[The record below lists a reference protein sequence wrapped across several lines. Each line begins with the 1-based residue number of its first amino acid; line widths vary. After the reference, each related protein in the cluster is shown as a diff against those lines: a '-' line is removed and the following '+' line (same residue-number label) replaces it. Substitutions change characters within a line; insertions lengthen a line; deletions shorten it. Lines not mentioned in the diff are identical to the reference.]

1 MLLLYLVAAWVAGVF
16 VSSRLGIAP
25 GVWLLLGAVGISAA
39 IVLWPCRR
47 DRLVLVCLV
56 VFAFGAA
63 RYAFTRHPPPGDHV
77 AHYAGLDR
85 VALTGV
91 IDAPP
96 DVRDSHVNLRV
107 RAAQVEVGGT
117 VTPVSGLVLVQAP
130 RHAAYSYGDRVQAIG
145 ALQLPP
151 VFDDFSYRDYL
162 ARRGIYAL
170 LRADAV
176 DIIGRD
182 GGRPWLAAIYA
193 LRERSVQTIRRL
205 LPSPQAPLLAGILLG
220 DESGIPA
227 DVREAFNRTGAAHVI
242 AISGANIAILLR
254 VLMGLLDPVVG
265 RKRATWAAGL
275 GVMAYVVLAGGD
287 ASVVR
292 AAIAGVVALT
302 AARLRRR
309 TYGLT
314 TLAFAVW
321 IMSLYDPDVLW
332 DIGFQLSVAATAGLV
347 LFAEDFTRLLARFL
361 ARILPAETAARVV
374 RWLSEPLAISLAAQ
388 VATTPLILLYFG
400 RFSAASLLTNLLIV
414 SVQPYIMV
422 AGWVALLAG
431 LLAVPLGEVVAWV
444 VWLPLTYTLFVVESL
459 ARFEWASFDFRLS
472 AGTAWVVYT
481 VLIAVAVLRLMHP
494 NDRRALR
501 DRVVRRV
508 PAYSLAGAA
517 AVVALLVWAVVAGRP
532 DGRLHLWFLD
542 VGNSGAV
549 LIVTPRGSQFLID
562 GGSNAS
568 RLQAAL
574 GRALPFYDRDL
585 DAVILTEPDAARV
598 AALPAVFERYTAQT
612 VLQAVAARDEA
623 AYSALVGVLAGP
635 ASVTRLAAGH
645 VIETSDGVRIEVLAP
660 RESGPDQSP
669 AQVPALRVSYGDA
682 RFLLGFG
689 LAGRDEIALLDAGW
703 YVGST
708 VLFLPGGGSDH
719 ANTPRFLAA
728 VEPQVVVAAV
738 EAGQRSL
745 LPHPSVL
752 ERLEAVG
759 QPHLYRTD
767 QRGTIEMVTDGY
779 LLEVRTQR

>member
-1 MLLLYLVAAWVAGVF
+1 MTLLYLVAAWVAGVF
-16 VSSRLGIAP
+16 VASRLGAAP

-39 IVLWPCRR
+39 GVLWPSRR

-56 VFAFGAA
+56 LFAFGAA
-63 RYAFTRHPPPGDHV
+63 RFAFTRRPLPRDHV
-77 AHYAGLDR
+77 AHYVGYDH

-96 DVRDSHVNLRV
+96 DVRDFHVNLRV
-107 RAAQVEVGGT
+107 RAVQVEVGGV

-130 RHAAYSYGDRVQAIG
+130 RHSTYSYGDRVRAIG

-151 VFDDFSYRDYL
+151 NFDDFSYRDYL

-170 LRADAV
+170 LRADSV
-176 DIIGRD
+176 DIVGRD
-182 GGRPWLAAIYA
+182 VGRPWLAAVYA

-220 DESGIPA
+220 DESEIPA

-254 VLMGLLDPVVG
+254 VLMGLLDPVLG
-265 RKRATWAAGL
+265 KKRAAWAAGI
-275 GVMAYVVLAGGD
+275 GVVAYAVLAGGD

-292 AAIAGVVALT
+292 AAIAGVAALM

-309 TYGLT
+309 AYGLT

-347 LFAEDFTRLLARFL
+347 LFTEDFTRVLAWLLARL
-361 ARILPAETAARVV
+361 LPAQTAARAVQ
-374 RWLSEPLAISLAAQ
+374 WLSEPLVVSLAAQ
-388 VATTPLILLYFG
+388 MATTPLILLYFG
-400 RFSAASLLTNLLIV
+400 RFSAASLLANLLIV

-431 LLAVPLGEVVAWV
+431 LLAVSLGEVLAWV

-472 AGTAWVVYT
+472 ASAAWVVYA
-481 VLIAVAVLRLMHP
+481 VLVTVAVVRLMHP
-494 NDRRALR
+494 DDRRAWR
-501 DRVVRRV
+501 DRIVRRV
-508 PAYSLAGAA
+508 PAYSLGGAA
-517 AVVALLVWAVVAGRP
+517 TVVALLVWAVAAGRP
-532 DGRLHLWFLD
+532 DGRLHVWFLD

-549 LIVTPRGSQFLID
+549 LVVTPRGSQFLID

-568 RLQAAL
+568 RLRAAL

-585 DAVILTEPDAARV
+585 DAVILTEPDAARI
-598 AALPAVFERYTAQT
+598 AALPAVFERYAAQV
-612 VLQAVAARDEA
+612 VLQAVAVGDQA
-623 AYSALVGVLAGP
+623 AYSALLDALADRSP
-635 ASVTRLAAGH
+635 VTRLAAGH

-660 RESGPDQSP
+660 RESGVDQP
-669 AQVPALRVSYGDA
+669 PVRVPALRVTYGDA

-708 VLFLPGGGSDH
+708 VLFLPGGGSDR

-738 EAGQRSL
+738 DAGQRSP

-752 ERLEAVG
+752 ERLEVVG
-759 QPHLYRTD
+759 QPRLYRTD
-767 QRGTIEMVTDGY
+767 QHGTIEMITDGH